1 MRLSKALTARWEC
14 VTLDTQT
21 AGTAPTRTVWPAVT
35 AVWDC
40 GPDAL
45 LPAPSQLTAGSHSAW
60 AWAEARAAFHGR
72 PRVSR
77 LTGGTR
83 KIRDCARG
91 KLNNSEQSVTFER
104 GIPKRCY
111 HRHTAS

>member
-1 MRLSKALTARWEC
+1 MRHSKALTARWEC

-45 LPAPSQLTAGSHSAW
+45 LPAPSQLTLRGLTRPGPGPRLGRLFMGGHVFPISLAAPGKSGTAHEGS
-60 AWAEARAAFHGR
+60 
-72 PRVSR
+72 
-77 LTGGTR
+77 
-83 KIRDCARG
+83 
-91 KLNNSEQSVTFER
+91 
-104 GIPKRCY
+104 
-111 HRHTAS
+111 

>member
-1 MRLSKALTARWEC
+1 MRHSKALTAHWEC

-60 AWAEARAAFHGR
+60 AWAEARRLFMGGHVFPISLAAPGK
-72 PRVSR
+72 S
-77 LTGGTR
+77 GT
-83 KIRDCARG
+83 AHEG
-91 KLNNSEQSVTFER
+91 S
-104 GIPKRCY
+104 
-111 HRHTAS
+111 